1 MILRLQLFVIDSFEV
16 NSTKV
21 NYTYNVHLYYAYICT
36 YYRSDYGFIA
46 DEVSEAGQTAL
57 NNTEHLVAGAL
68 TFIAGETFEVANCEV
83 RLTET
88 L

>member
-1 MILRLQLFVIDSFEV
+1 MY
-16 NSTKV
+16 STET
-21 NYTYNVHLYYAYICT
+21 NFFFRA
-36 YYRSDYGFIA
+36 DYGFIA

-57 NNTEHLVAGAL
+57 NNTEHVVAGAL
-68 TFIAGETFEVANCEV
+68 TFVAGETFEVANCEV